1 MRIRGLLFPLTP
13 APTTACPPHLLRTP
27 FSGASLGSQ
36 LWPSPGPSHWPPPS
50 SETCLPTPLMLTWE
64 CQLCSGRAMK
74 WRRVALWSLSVT
86 RNSWRWGIVSIVGPS
101 LPGTREAVAP
111 AKRVDQKQTLLYL
124 DILVGVQM
132 DAHSSG

>member
-1 MRIRGLLFPLTP
+1 
-13 APTTACPPHLLRTP
+13 
-27 FSGASLGSQ
+27 
-36 LWPSPGPSHWPPPS
+36 
-50 SETCLPTPLMLTWE
+50 
-64 CQLCSGRAMK
+64 MK